1 MGGRRGI
8 ISPSLLQ
15 GVLQTDGKTDIF
27 STFLN
32 QTKTKQ
38 HFGFLARRERGR
50 ERDLLRMAKTVAGDI
65 NFVWG
70 NCKDSYFFLR
80 SDPLTSLFLCSF
92 CRISSMEAAYVAM
105 SPTTPTLLPVYDLCT
120 LARYRVLLRCHTV
133 VILSKIVYTSPI
145 I

>member
-80 SDPLTSLFLCSF
+80 SDPLLPCFFAPFVGLAAWRQLTSLCRQRRQPYSPSMIYVPLLDTECCSGVT
-92 CRISSMEAAYVAM
+92 R
-105 SPTTPTLLPVYDLCT
+105 
-120 LARYRVLLRCHTV
+120 
-133 VILSKIVYTSPI
+133 LSYFPK
-145 I
+145 